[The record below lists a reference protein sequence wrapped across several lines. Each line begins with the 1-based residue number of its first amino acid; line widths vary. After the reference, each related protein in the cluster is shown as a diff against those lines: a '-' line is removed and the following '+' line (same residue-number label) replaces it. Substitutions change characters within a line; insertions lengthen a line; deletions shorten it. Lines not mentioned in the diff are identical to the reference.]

1 MRVNNANLRNLMFS
15 AILGIFSVTVAHA
28 GTCVAK
34 RCSDLKDC
42 NSACGYC
49 MDASPGG
56 KIKDGRC
63 GGSSG
68 QTSKV
73 KSAAR

>member
-1 MRVNNANLRNLMFS
+1 MRVNNSNLLNLVFS

-34 RCSDLKDC
+34 KCYKYQDC
-42 NSACGYC
+42 DPACGYC
-49 MDASPGG
+49 MDAPSSGQG
-56 KIKDGRC
+56 KPGRC